1 MKARLSPLER
11 VVSTS
16 LESIEAPGW
25 ISDEEL
31 PLDKD
36 FVSEQLQQEHVP
48 QNPTSNLDSQEANPQ
63 WLSPLEQLDPD
74 ASAIVLQ
81 HLSVQEISSLGAVSK
96 AMYRA
101 SRQDALWQI
110 KFKARWNYNN
120 SFSSMDW
127 FRAYQQAYWNT
138 DDLWVTHWNV
148 VHPCDG
154 LGTGRTCIEGPKC
167 RKFVSSNEGLT
178 FMCPTCRYHP
188 TFHPSAYYYPHAIS
202 NEAQAVAA
210 ATRIRL
216 EQLQLFPDMYASVS
230 PYSKLKAEWAFGQS
244 ATLHR
249 QIDTSQYEANS
260 LHFVKDLLFFQ
271 VHDDREE
278 LEDLKRLFRQDESG
292 SVHLDESH
300 HLPEASEVALHS
312 WHLCHFTNPDYKRPL
327 VWRVSIMRKDC
338 FTVYP
343 SEGHLMPGESQV
355 VTFGVRPLGSLLAH
369 ATQQLNAHREGVDP
383 FWANIYSE
391 EAHLPPAPFLIHYHF
406 ATARQERSPN
416 STLDPAHPQSTP
428 WQRSGK
434 PDQPVRIMYLSA
446 HVNDQY
452 PLSEFQRHT
461 SVPFPVG
468 CDKKTIVYCA
478 PQMREF
484 YPMIS
489 ERLNRISLE
498 SLDQST
504 QAYSYRTEGPC
515 FSCGITW
522 GARMEELGQAFVH
535 GRLECSIKHQK
546 QIESIQ
552 RVHTILIT
560 LLRNLNSSK
569 VWTKRHHQLCFSIHD
584 RLVELRAARWIAM
597 SQQCILSQ
605 WEAIIDFLCLRFTPV
620 GAKCE
625 MRTDYFMLPWRHAG
639 VYPNLLCTDSFFSG
653 HSPQLD
659 STILTFW
666 KAEPRY
672 LEAFAHLAHSPGRF
686 SLGPQ
691 EDPNHLRFLPDLSS
705 RYSRRHRGCVT
716 DMFFDDPVSGLQAA
730 LCVVSAPRSLM
741 VHGIWDRVAYPGTL
755 TRRPKLIV
763 LPKLRKDVKIL
774 LRVENPKTLLANLRL
789 YFELQTTLDMEC
801 LSIVEN
807 WCRGTEALDPVDF
820 DTFPLSL
827 RNFIRNVPPP
837 GSGRFALC
845 EIVQTENGRCFVQ
858 EVFLPAGHETSDG
871 ERLHP
876 PPSHRSRVQPIHVA
890 GVHVVRPPGPRILN
904 LLWILSAHMG
914 WTVDDNQGTASVY
927 VDRRILIGAQWLSIS
942 LMAAPLFWTLLARS
956 VRWIPATPIDYP
968 LEALPFH
975 VETELRY
982 LSESECL
989 YFAFGILAFWLILG
1003 RYIERYTSR
1012 DFLRAMLEHSP
1023 AEPDAWKR
1031 GIVSRLRSYVSVACQ
1046 RKWDSTC
1053 PMFLQRAVF
1062 VPKWNRRSRDDLMK
1076 HIAFWR
1082 STQGQV
1088 ASTTFQ
1094 SLSGGGF
1101 VLSDKDGVHIHLGE
1115 ASRSTKILLSLLVSL
1130 ASFSASSPHFFLNL
1144 LTVFSCSISLVRR
1157 CEPLIGLPLLSVS

>member
-1 MKARLSPLER
+1 MSPLEC
-11 VVSTS
+11 VMSIT
-16 LESIEAPGW
+16 LESIEVPEW
-25 ISDEEL
+25 ISEESEEHL
-31 PLDKD
+31 PVQNDSFSK
-36 FVSEQLQQEHVP
+36 QQQDVHMP
-48 QNPTSNLDSQEANPQ
+48 LSPALNLDSQETRDRP
-63 WLSPLEQLDPD
+63 LSPLEQLDPD

-81 HLSVQEISSLGAVSK
+81 HLSVQEISGLGAVSK
-96 AMYRA
+96 AMYHA
-101 SRQDALWQI
+101 SRQDALWQA

-127 FRAYQQAYWNT
+127 YSAYQQAYWNT
-138 DDLWVTHWNV
+138 DDLWVTHWNI

-154 LGTGRTCIEGPKC
+154 LGTGRTCIERPKC
-167 RKFVSSNEGLT
+167 RKSVSSNEVLT
-178 FMCPTCRYHP
+178 YLCPTCRYHP
-188 TFHPSAYYYPHAIS
+188 TFHPSAYYHPQAIT
-202 NEAQAVAA
+202 NEAQAVAT

-216 EQLQLFPDMYASVS
+216 EHQRQFPDEYSNVS
-230 PYSKLKAEWAFGQS
+230 TYSKFKAEWAFGQS

-249 QIDTSQYEANS
+249 QIDTSQYEADS

-292 SVHLDESH
+292 SAHLDEAQQ
-300 HLPEASEVALHS
+300 LPEASEIALHS
-312 WHLCHFTNPDYKRPL
+312 WHLCHFTNPDYNRSL

-369 ATQQLNAHREGVDP
+369 ATQQLDAHREGVDP
-383 FWANIYSE
+383 FWANVYTE

-406 ATARQERSPN
+406 ATERKERSPN
-416 STLDPAHPQSTP
+416 TALDPAHLQSTP

-452 PLSEFQRHT
+452 SLHEFQRHT
-461 SVPFPVG
+461 SVPFSVR
-468 CDKKTIVYCA
+468 CDKETIVYCA

-484 YPMIS
+484 HPVVS

-498 SLDQST
+498 SLDHST

-522 GARMEELGQAFVH
+522 GTRMEELGQAFVL
-535 GRLECSIKHQK
+535 GRLECSIKNQK
-546 QIESIQ
+546 QNDSIQ
-552 RVHTILIT
+552 RVHTILST
-560 LLRNLNSSK
+560 LLRHLHASSS
-569 VWTKRHHQLCFSIHD
+569 WTKRHHQLCFSIHD
-584 RLVELRAARWIAM
+584 RLVELRAARWITA
-597 SQQCILSQ
+597 SQQCVLCQ
-605 WEAIIDFLCLRFTPV
+605 WEAIIDFLCLRFTQV
-620 GAKCE
+620 GDKCE
-625 MRTDYFMLPWRHAG
+625 MRMDYFMLPWRHAG
-639 VYPNLLCTDSFFSG
+639 VYPNLLCTDSFFSE
-653 HSPQLD
+653 HSPLLD
-659 STILTFW
+659 SRILTFW

-691 EDPNHLRFLPDLSS
+691 EDPNHLRILPDISS
-705 RYSRRHRGCVT
+705 RYARRQRGCVT

-755 TRRPKLIV
+755 TRRPKLVV
-763 LPKLRKDVKIL
+763 LPDLRRDVKIPL
-774 LRVENPKTLLANLRL
+774 QTDISKLLLAKLRL
-789 YFELQTTLDMEC
+789 NFELQTNLDMDS
-801 LSIVEN
+801 LSVVEN
-807 WCRGTEALDPVDF
+807 WCCGTEALDRID
-820 DTFPLSL
+820 DEIYPLSL

-845 EIVQTENGRCFVQ
+845 EVVKTENGGFVVQ
-858 EVFLPAGHETSDG
+858 EVYLPSVHNTSDDA
-871 ERLHP
+871 ERLRSA
-876 PPSHRSRVQPIHVA
+876 PSHRSSVQPLHVA
-890 GVHVVRPPGPRILN
+890 GVHMVRPPGPRILN

-914 WTVDDNQGTASVY
+914 WTVDDNQGAASVY

-942 LMAAPLFWTLLARS
+942 LMAAPLFWTLIARS
-956 VRWIPATPIDYP
+956 ARWIPATPVDYP

-1023 AEPDAWKR
+1023 AEQDVRKR
-1031 GIVSRLRSYVSVACQ
+1031 GGFRRLRSCVSVACQ
-1046 RKWDSTC
+1046 RIWDSVC

-1082 STQGQV
+1082 STQSQV

-1101 VLSDKDGVHIHLGE
+1101 VLSDKHGVHIHLGD
-1115 ASRSTKILLSLLVSL
+1115 ASRSTKIFLSLMVSV

-1144 LTVFSCSISLVRR
+1144 LTVFSCSISLVSRIKQ
-1157 CEPLIGLPLLSVS
+1157 LVGLV